1 MNEASSQRTACKMV
15 QILFPFFTVY
25 FHAETNKTQLLEE
38 KGKISTNVPYGTRR
52 NRKVFSNTI
61 VSNKM

>member
-1 MNEASSQRTACKMV
+1 MNEALGQKTACKMV
-15 QILFPFFTVY
+15 HTLFPFFNVY
-25 FHAETNKTQLLEE
+25 FYAETNETQLLEE

-52 NRKVFSNTI
+52 NRKGFSNTI